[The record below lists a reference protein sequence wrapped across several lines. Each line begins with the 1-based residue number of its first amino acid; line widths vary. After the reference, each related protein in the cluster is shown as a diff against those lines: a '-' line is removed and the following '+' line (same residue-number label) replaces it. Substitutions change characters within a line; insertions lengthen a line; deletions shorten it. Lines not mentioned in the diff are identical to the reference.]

1 MVEVVRSATFDRWLT
16 KLKDRRAAACVLV
29 RITRLA
35 AGNPGDVRP
44 VGAGVSETRIDYGP
58 GYRVC
63 YLQDGQ
69 RLILLLC
76 GGDKSTQSD
85 DITTGTPHRRAVAQT
100 RSRHMSTPVESFSP
114 FDAAD
119 YLTSV
124 DDVVAYLEA
133 VVEAADDDPTLI
145 AQALGAVARS
155 RNVSELARRAGM
167 SREGL
172 YKALSAD
179 GNPSFATVLKLS
191 KAIGLRVHFQS
202 VA

>member
-1 MVEVVRSATFDRWLT
+1 MIEVVKSATFDRWLT
-16 KLKDRRAAACVLV
+16 KLKDRRAAARILV
-29 RITRLA
+29 RLTRLA

-44 VGAGVSETRIDYGP
+44 VGAGVSEIRIDYGP
-58 GYRVC
+58 GYRV
-63 YLQDGQ
+63 YYVQEGQ

-85 DITTGTPHRRAVAQT
+85 DIKTAHRIADDWRR
-100 RSRHMSTPVESFSP
+100 RSRHVSTKVESFSP
-114 FDAAD
+114 FDVAD

-133 VVEAADDDPTLI
+133 VVEEADDDPALI
-145 AQALGAVARS
+145 TQALGAVARS
-155 RNVSELARRAGM
+155 RNMSDLARRSGM
-167 SREGL
+167 SREGV

-191 KAIGLRVHFQS
+191 KALGLRVHFES

>member
-1 MVEVVRSATFDRWLT
+1 MT
-16 KLKDRRAAACVLV
+16 
-29 RITRLA
+29 
-35 AGNPGDVRP
+35 
-44 VGAGVSETRIDYGP
+44 
-58 GYRVC
+58 
-63 YLQDGQ
+63 
-69 RLILLLC
+69 
-76 GGDKSTQSD
+76 
-85 DITTGTPHRRAVAQT
+85 
-100 RSRHMSTPVESFSP
+100 TPVESFSP

-133 VVEAADDDPTLI
+133 IVEEADDDPALI

-155 RNVSELARRAGM
+155 RNVSDLARRTGM

-191 KAIGLRVHFQS
+191 KALGLRVHFES